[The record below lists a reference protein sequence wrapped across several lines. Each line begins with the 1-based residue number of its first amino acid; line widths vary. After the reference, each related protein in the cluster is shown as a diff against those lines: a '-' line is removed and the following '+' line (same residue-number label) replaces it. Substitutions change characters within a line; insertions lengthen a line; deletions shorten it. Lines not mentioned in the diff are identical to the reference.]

1 MQVLALK
8 YRPKHFSE
16 LVGQE
21 SVAKTLS
28 LALDNQRLANAYLFS
43 GLRGSGKTSSSRIFA
58 RALMCETGPKAVP
71 CDTCIQCQS
80 ALNNHHIDIIE
91 MDGASNRGIDD
102 VRNLIEQTRYK
113 PSFGR
118 YKIFIIDEVHMF
130 TTEAFNALLKTL
142 EEPPSHVKFLL
153 ATTDALKLPAT
164 ILSRTQHFRFKKIPE
179 NSVISHLKTIL
190 EKEQVSYE
198 TSALEKLAHS
208 GQGSLRDT
216 ITLLEQAINY
226 CDNAITESKVAEM
239 LGAIDRSVLEDFF
252 QSLINQDEA
261 RLQERYAILE
271 NYETESVLEEMMLF
285 LKAKLLSP
293 DSYSILLIERFF
305 KIIMSSLS
313 LLKEGANASFVLLLL
328 KMKFKEALKLK
339 ALDDAILELEQSK
352 ESVLKPLNQNAN
364 ASKQE
369 PKSTEKIEQAER
381 IEGTE
386 KKEKLET
393 RENTETLQT
402 LMLSA
407 KDRIFHNLFKQ
418 VQTLVYERNYELG
431 EVFEKNIRFIDFDS
445 QTKTLTWESLA
456 TDKDKELLRERFKI
470 VKSIVDGVF
479 GKGENIKIALKHH
492 LENKSTLETQEI
504 KDFKISSLREKIL
517 PKPTI
522 ETTAETKE
530 NDTKEAVGKAL
541 QTKENDTKE
550 AVGKALQTK
559 ENDTK
564 EAVGKALQTKEN
576 DTKEAVGKALQ
587 TKENDTKE
595 TKETQPK
602 QAPTALQEFM
612 ANHSELIEE
621 IKSEFEIKSVELL

>member
-58 RALMCETGPKAVP
+58 RALMCEEGPKAVP
-71 CDTCIQCQS
+71 CDTCTQCQS

-252 QSLINQDEA
+252 QSLINQDEV

-293 DSYSILLIERFF
+293 DAYSILLIERFF
-305 KIIMSSLS
+305 KIIMSGLS

-364 ASKQE
+364 AFKQE
-369 PKSTEKIEQAER
+369 SAEKIEKPEKRESAE
-381 IEGTE
+381 IP
-386 KKEKLET
+386 
-393 RENTETLQT
+393 QT
-402 LMLSA
+402 PMLSA

-431 EVFEKNIRFIDFDS
+431 AVFEKNIRFIDFDS

-456 TDKDKELLRERFKI
+456 THKDKELLRERFKI

-479 GKGENIKIALKHH
+479 GKGENIKIALKNQ
-492 LENKSTLETQEI
+492 NKSALEVVKE
-504 KDFKISSLREKIL
+504 FKFPSLK
-517 PKPTI
+517 PKPTT

-530 NDTKEAVGKAL
+530 NDTKEVV
-541 QTKENDTKE
+541 ENDTKE
-550 AVGKALQTK
+550 IQ
-559 ENDTK
+559 
-564 EAVGKALQTKEN
+564 
-576 DTKEAVGKALQ
+576 
-587 TKENDTKE
+587 
-595 TKETQPK
+595 ETQPK
-602 QAPTALQEFM
+602 ETPTALQEFM
-612 ANHSELIEE
+612 ANNSDLIEE

>member
-198 TSALEKLAHS
+198 SSALEKLAHS

-352 ESVLKPLNQNAN
+352 ESAFQPLNQNAN
-364 ASKQE
+364 APKQE

-386 KKEKLET
+386 KREKPEKKENAEAP
-393 RENTETLQT
+393 QT
-402 LMLSA
+402 PMLSA

-431 EVFEKNIRFIDFDS
+431 AVFEKNIRFIDFDS

-456 TDKDKELLRERFKI
+456 ADKDKELLRERFKI

-479 GKGENIKIALKHH
+479 GKGENIKIALKNH
-492 LENKSTLETQEI
+492 LENKSAREETKEF

-517 PKPTI
+517 PKPTT
-522 ETTAETKE
+522 ETTAEMKEKETKEKEVQE
-530 NDTKEAVGKAL
+530 NDTKEV
-541 QTKENDTKE
+541 Q
-550 AVGKALQTK
+550 
-559 ENDTK
+559 
-564 EAVGKALQTKEN
+564 
-576 DTKEAVGKALQ
+576 
-587 TKENDTKE
+587 
-595 TKETQPK
+595 ETQPK
-602 QAPTALQEFM
+602 EAPTALQEFM
-612 ANHSELIEE
+612 ANHSNLIKE

>member
-28 LALDNQRLANAYLFS
+28 LALNNQRLANAYLFS

-58 RALMCETGPKAVP
+58 RALMCEEGPKAVP
-71 CDTCIQCQS
+71 CDTCTQCQS

-305 KIIMSSLS
+305 KIIMSGLS

-339 ALDDAILELEQSK
+339 ALDDAILELEQTK
-352 ESVLKPLNQNAN
+352 ESVFKPINQNAN
-364 ASKQE
+364 APKQE
-369 PKSTEKIEQAER
+369 FKSAEKIEKP
-381 IEGTE
+381 E
-386 KKEKLET
+386 K
-393 RENTETLQT
+393 RENTEKIASAETPQT
-402 LMLSA
+402 PMLSA

-431 EVFEKNIRFIDFDS
+431 AVFEKNIRFIDFDS

-456 TDKDKELLRERFKI
+456 TNKDKELLRERFKI

-492 LENKSTLETQEI
+492 LENKSAPKETKEV

-517 PKPTI
+517 PKPTT

-530 NDTKEAVGKAL
+530 AAGKETKEKE
-541 QTKENDTKE
+541 TKEKEVQENDTKE
-550 AVGKALQTK
+550 VQ
-559 ENDTK
+559 
-564 EAVGKALQTKEN
+564 
-576 DTKEAVGKALQ
+576 
-587 TKENDTKE
+587 
-595 TKETQPK
+595 ETQPK

-612 ANHSELIEE
+612 ANHSDLIEE

>member
-58 RALMCETGPKAVP
+58 RALMCEKGPKAVP

-198 TSALEKLAHS
+198 SSALEKLAHS

-339 ALDDAILELEQSK
+339 ALDDAILELEQA
-352 ESVLKPLNQNAN
+352 PFNQSPSISYNAP
-364 ASKQE
+364 KQE
-369 PKSTEKIEQAER
+369 PKSAER

-386 KKEKLET
+386 KRESAERIESAET
-393 RENTETLQT
+393 PQT
-402 LMLSA
+402 PMLSA

-431 EVFEKNIRFIDFDS
+431 AVFEKNIRFIDFDS

-456 TDKDKELLRERFKI
+456 THKDKELLRERFKI

-479 GKGENIKIALKHH
+479 GKGEKIKIALKNH
-492 LENKSTLETQEI
+492 LENKSAREETKEV

-517 PKPTI
+517 PKPTT
-522 ETTAETKE
+522 ETTAELKEKETKEKEIQE
-530 NDTKEAVGKAL
+530 NDTKEV
-541 QTKENDTKE
+541 Q
-550 AVGKALQTK
+550 
-559 ENDTK
+559 
-564 EAVGKALQTKEN
+564 
-576 DTKEAVGKALQ
+576 
-587 TKENDTKE
+587 
-595 TKETQPK
+595 ETQPK
-602 QAPTALQEFM
+602 ETPTALQEFM

>member
-58 RALMCETGPKAVP
+58 RALMCEEGPKAVP

-179 NSVISHLKTIL
+179 NSVICHLKTIL

-198 TSALEKLAHS
+198 ASALEKLAHS

-261 RLQERYAILE
+261 RLKERYAILE

-339 ALDDAILELEQSK
+339 ALDDAILELEQT
-352 ESVLKPLNQNAN
+352 PFNQSPSISYNAP
-364 ASKQE
+364 KQE
-369 PKSTEKIEQAER
+369 FKGTEKIEQAER

-386 KKEKLET
+386 KKENAET
-393 RENTETLQT
+393 PQT
-402 LMLSA
+402 PMLSA

-431 EVFEKNIRFIDFDS
+431 AVFEKNIRFIDFDS

-470 VKSIVDGVF
+470 VKGIVDSIF
-479 GKGENIKIALKHH
+479 GKGENIKIALKNH
-492 LENKSTLETQEI
+492 LENKSAREETKEV

-517 PKPTI
+517 PKPTT
-522 ETTAETKE
+522 ETTAEMKEKEVQKKETKEKETKE
-530 NDTKEAVGKAL
+530 NDTKEI
-541 QTKENDTKE
+541 Q
-550 AVGKALQTK
+550 
-559 ENDTK
+559 
-564 EAVGKALQTKEN
+564 
-576 DTKEAVGKALQ
+576 
-587 TKENDTKE
+587 
-595 TKETQPK
+595 ETQPK
-602 QAPTALQEFM
+602 EAPTALQEFM
-612 ANHSELIEE
+612 ANHSNLIEE

>member
-198 TSALEKLAHS
+198 SSALEKLAHS

-339 ALDDAILELEQSK
+339 ALDDAIVELEQTK

-364 ASKQE
+364 APKQE

-386 KKEKLET
+386 KREKLEK
-393 RENTETLQT
+393 RENAETPQT
-402 LMLSA
+402 PMLSA

-431 EVFEKNIRFIDFDS
+431 AVFEKNICFIDFDS

-456 TDKDKELLRERFKI
+456 ADKDKELLRERFKI
-470 VKSIVDGVF
+470 VKSIIDGVF
-479 GKGENIKIALKHH
+479 GKGESIKIALKNH
-492 LENKSTLETQEI
+492 LENKNAPEETKE
-504 KDFKISSLREKIL
+504 FKFPPL
-517 PKPTI
+517 KPQPTT

-530 NDTKEAVGKAL
+530 NGKEAVGKAL
-541 QTKENDTKE
+541 QTKKNDTKE
-550 AVGKALQTK
+550 VQEKEIKENETK
-559 ENDTK
+559 E
-564 EAVGKALQTKEN
+564 VQ
-576 DTKEAVGKALQ
+576 
-587 TKENDTKE
+587 
-595 TKETQPK
+595 ETQPK
-602 QAPTALQEFM
+602 ETPTALQEFM

>member
-58 RALMCETGPKAVP
+58 RALMCEEGPKAVP
-71 CDTCIQCQS
+71 CDTCTQCQS

-198 TSALEKLAHS
+198 SSALEKLAHS

-339 ALDDAILELEQSK
+339 ALDDAILELEQTK
-352 ESVLKPLNQNAN
+352 ESVLQPLNQNAN
-364 ASKQE
+364 APKQE
-369 PKSTEKIEQAER
+369 PKSAEKIEKPEKRESAEK
-381 IEGTE
+381 I
-386 KKEKLET
+386 
-393 RENTETLQT
+393 ENTETFQT
-402 LMLSA
+402 PMLSA

-431 EVFEKNIRFIDFDS
+431 AVFEKNIRFIDFDS

-456 TDKDKELLRERFKI
+456 TNKDKELLRERFKI
-470 VKSIVDGVF
+470 VKSIVDEVF
-479 GKGENIKIALKHH
+479 GKGENIKIALKNHS
-492 LENKSTLETQEI
+492 ENKSAPEEV
-504 KDFKISSLREKIL
+504 KEFKPLSLK

-530 NDTKEAVGKAL
+530 KEIREAVGKEIKEKEV
-541 QTKENDTKE
+541 QENDTKE
-550 AVGKALQTK
+550 M
-559 ENDTK
+559 
-564 EAVGKALQTKEN
+564 
-576 DTKEAVGKALQ
+576 
-587 TKENDTKE
+587 
-595 TKETQPK
+595 KETQPK
-602 QAPTALQEFM
+602 EAPTALQEFM
-612 ANHSELIEE
+612 ANNPDLIEE

>member
-58 RALMCETGPKAVP
+58 RALMCEEGPKAVP

-339 ALDDAILELEQSK
+339 ALDDAILELEQT
-352 ESVLKPLNQNAN
+352 PFNQNPSISYN
-364 ASKQE
+364 APKQE

-386 KKEKLET
+386 KKESAEKK
-393 RENTETLQT
+393 ENTETPQT
-402 LMLSA
+402 PMLSA

-431 EVFEKNIRFIDFDS
+431 AVFEKNIRFIDFDS

-456 TDKDKELLRERFKI
+456 ADKDKELLRERFKI

-479 GKGENIKIALKHH
+479 GKGEKIKIALKNHS
-492 LENKSTLETQEI
+492 ENKSVLEET
-504 KDFKISSLREKIL
+504 KDFKFSYSK
-517 PKPTI
+517 PKPTT

-530 NDTKEAVGKAL
+530 KEIKEAAEKETKEKE
-541 QTKENDTKE
+541 TKEKETKE
-550 AVGKALQTK
+550 KETK
-559 ENDTK
+559 EK
-564 EAVGKALQTKEN
+564 E
-576 DTKEAVGKALQ
+576 
-587 TKENDTKE
+587 TKE

-602 QAPTALQEFM
+602 EAPTALQEFM
-612 ANHSELIEE
+612 ANHSNLIEE

>member
-58 RALMCETGPKAVP
+58 RALMCEEGPKAVP

-198 TSALEKLAHS
+198 NSALEKLAHS

-226 CDNAITESKVAEM
+226 CDNAITESKVAAM

-305 KIIMSSLS
+305 KIIMSGLS

-339 ALDDAILELEQSK
+339 ALDDAIVELEQT
-352 ESVLKPLNQNAN
+352 PFNQSPSISYNAP
-364 ASKQE
+364 KQE
-369 PKSTEKIEQAER
+369 SKNIEKREKIEQIESIEKRESAE
-381 IEGTE
+381 TP
-386 KKEKLET
+386 
-393 RENTETLQT
+393 QT
-402 LMLSA
+402 PMLSA

-431 EVFEKNIRFIDFDS
+431 VVFEKNIRFIDFDS

-492 LENKSTLETQEI
+492 LENKNAPEETKEV
-504 KDFKISSLREKIL
+504 KEFKFPPL
-517 PKPTI
+517 KPTLTT

-530 NDTKEAVGKAL
+530 NEKEAVGKAL

-550 AVGKALQTK
+550 VQEK
-559 ENDTK
+559 E
-564 EAVGKALQTKEN
+564 VQ
-576 DTKEAVGKALQ
+576 
-587 TKENDTKE
+587 
-595 TKETQPK
+595 ETQPK
-602 QAPTALQEFM
+602 EVPTALQEFM

>member
-58 RALMCETGPKAVP
+58 RALMCEEGPKAVP
-71 CDTCIQCQS
+71 CDTCPQCQS

-261 RLQERYAILE
+261 RLQECYAILE

-352 ESVLKPLNQNAN
+352 ESAFQPLNQNAN
-364 ASKQE
+364 AFKQE
-369 PKSTEKIEQAER
+369 PKSAEKIEKP
-381 IEGTE
+381 E
-386 KKEKLET
+386 K
-393 RENTETLQT
+393 RESVETLQT
-402 LMLSA
+402 PMLSA

-431 EVFEKNIRFIDFDS
+431 AVFEKNIRFIDFDS

-456 TDKDKELLRERFKI
+456 THKDKELLRERFKI

-479 GKGENIKIALKHH
+479 GKGENIKIALKNHS
-492 LENKSTLETQEI
+492 ENKSALEVVKE
-504 KDFKISSLREKIL
+504 FKFPSLK

-530 NDTKEAVGKAL
+530 NDTKEAVEKE
-541 QTKENDTKE
+541 TKEKEVQKNDTKE
-550 AVGKALQTK
+550 VK
-559 ENDTK
+559 EI
-564 EAVGKALQTKEN
+564 QP
-576 DTKEAVGKALQ
+576 
-587 TKENDTKE
+587 KE
-595 TKETQPK
+595 T
-602 QAPTALQEFM
+602 PTALQEFM
-612 ANHSELIEE
+612 ANHSDLIEE

>member
-58 RALMCETGPKAVP
+58 RALMCEEGPKAVP

-261 RLQERYAILE
+261 RLLERYAILE

-285 LKAKLLSP
+285 LKAKLLSS
-293 DSYSILLIERFF
+293 DFYSILLIERFF

-339 ALDDAILELEQSK
+339 ALDDAILELEQT
-352 ESVLKPLNQNAN
+352 PFNQNPSISYN
-364 ASKQE
+364 APKQE
-369 PKSTEKIEQAER
+369 FKNIEKREKIEQ
-381 IEGTE
+381 IENIE
-386 KKEKLET
+386 K
-393 RENTETLQT
+393 RENTETPQT
-402 LMLSA
+402 PMLSA

-431 EVFEKNIRFIDFDS
+431 AVFEKNIRFIDFDS

-456 TDKDKELLRERFKI
+456 THKDKELLRERFKI

-479 GKGENIKIALKHH
+479 GKGESIKIALKNHS
-492 LENKSTLETQEI
+492 ENKNAPEETKE
-504 KDFKISSLREKIL
+504 FKFPSLK
-517 PKPTI
+517 PKPTT

-530 NDTKEAVGKAL
+530 KEVQKNEIKEKEV
-541 QTKENDTKE
+541 QENDTKE
-550 AVGKALQTK
+550 VQ
-559 ENDTK
+559 
-564 EAVGKALQTKEN
+564 
-576 DTKEAVGKALQ
+576 
-587 TKENDTKE
+587 
-595 TKETQPK
+595 ETQPK

-612 ANHSELIEE
+612 ANHSNLIEE

>member
-198 TSALEKLAHS
+198 SSALEKLAHS

-271 NYETESVLEEMMLF
+271 NYETEGVLEEMMLF

-339 ALDDAILELEQSK
+339 ALDDAIVELEQSK

-369 PKSTEKIEQAER
+369 PKSIER

-386 KKEKLET
+386 K
-393 RENTETLQT
+393 RENAETPQT
-402 LMLSA
+402 PMLSA

-431 EVFEKNIRFIDFDS
+431 AVFEKNIRFIDFDS
-445 QTKTLTWESLA
+445 QTKILTWESLA
-456 TDKDKELLRERFKI
+456 ADKDKELLRERFKI

-479 GKGENIKIALKHH
+479 GKGESIKIALKNH
-492 LENKSTLETQEI
+492 LENKNAPEETKE
-504 KDFKISSLREKIL
+504 FKFPPL
-517 PKPTI
+517 KPQLTT
-522 ETTAETKE
+522 ETTAEMQE

-550 AVGKALQTK
+550 VQEK
-559 ENDTK
+559 E
-564 EAVGKALQTKEN
+564 VQ
-576 DTKEAVGKALQ
+576 
-587 TKENDTKE
+587 
-595 TKETQPK
+595 ETQPK
-602 QAPTALQEFM
+602 EAPTALQEFM

>member
-58 RALMCETGPKAVP
+58 RALMCEEGPKAVP
-71 CDTCIQCQS
+71 CDTCTQCQS

-369 PKSTEKIEQAER
+369 PKSTEKIEKP
-381 IEGTE
+381 E
-386 KKEKLET
+386 KK
-393 RENTETLQT
+393 ENTETPQT
-402 LMLSA
+402 PMLSA

-431 EVFEKNIRFIDFDS
+431 AVFEKNIRFIDFDS

-470 VKSIVDGVF
+470 VKSIVNGVF
-479 GKGENIKIALKHH
+479 GKGENIKIALKNHS
-492 LENKSTLETQEI
+492 ENKSVLEEI
-504 KDFKISSLREKIL
+504 KEFKFPSLK
-517 PKPTI
+517 PKPTT
-522 ETTAETKE
+522 ETTAETKEKETKEAVKKEIKEKETKE
-530 NDTKEAVGKAL
+530 NDTKEV
-541 QTKENDTKE
+541 Q
-550 AVGKALQTK
+550 
-559 ENDTK
+559 
-564 EAVGKALQTKEN
+564 
-576 DTKEAVGKALQ
+576 
-587 TKENDTKE
+587 
-595 TKETQPK
+595 ETQPK
-602 QAPTALQEFM
+602 ETSTALQEFM
-612 ANHSELIEE
+612 ANYSDLIEE

>member
-58 RALMCETGPKAVP
+58 RALMCEEGPKAVP
-71 CDTCIQCQS
+71 CDTCTQCQS

-226 CDNAITESKVAEM
+226 CDNAITESKVAAM

-261 RLQERYAILE
+261 RLKERYAILE

-339 ALDDAILELEQSK
+339 ALDDAIVELEQA
-352 ESVLKPLNQNAN
+352 PFNQSPSISYNAP
-364 ASKQE
+364 KQE
-369 PKSTEKIEQAER
+369 FKNIEKREKIEQ
-381 IEGTE
+381 IESIE
-386 KKEKLET
+386 K
-393 RENTETLQT
+393 RENAETPQT
-402 LMLSA
+402 PMLSA

-431 EVFEKNIRFIDFDS
+431 VVFEKNIRFIDFDS

-456 TDKDKELLRERFKI
+456 TDKDKELLRERVKI
-470 VKSIVDGVF
+470 VKSIVDSVF
-479 GKGENIKIALKHH
+479 GKGENIKIALKNH
-492 LENKSTLETQEI
+492 LENKSAPEETKEV

-517 PKPTI
+517 PKPTT
-522 ETTAETKE
+522 ETTAEIQEKETKEAVKKEIKEKEIQKKEIKE
-530 NDTKEAVGKAL
+530 NDTKEV
-541 QTKENDTKE
+541 Q
-550 AVGKALQTK
+550 
-559 ENDTK
+559 
-564 EAVGKALQTKEN
+564 
-576 DTKEAVGKALQ
+576 
-587 TKENDTKE
+587 
-595 TKETQPK
+595 ETQPK
-602 QAPTALQEFM
+602 EAPTALQEFM
-612 ANHSELIEE
+612 TNHSNLIEE

>member
-198 TSALEKLAHS
+198 SSALEKLAHS

-271 NYETESVLEEMMLF
+271 NYETEGVLEEMMLF

-339 ALDDAILELEQSK
+339 ALDDAIVELEQA
-352 ESVLKPLNQNAN
+352 PFNQNPSISYN
-364 ASKQE
+364 APKQE
-369 PKSTEKIEQAER
+369 FKNIEKREKIEQ
-381 IEGTE
+381 IESIE
-386 KKEKLET
+386 K
-393 RENTETLQT
+393 RENAETPQT
-402 LMLSA
+402 PMLSA

-431 EVFEKNIRFIDFDS
+431 AVFEKNIRFIDFDS

-470 VKSIVDGVF
+470 VKGIVDGVF

-492 LENKSTLETQEI
+492 LENKNAPEEA
-504 KDFKISSLREKIL
+504 KEFKFPPL
-517 PKPTI
+517 KPQPTT

-550 AVGKALQTK
+550 VQ
-559 ENDTK
+559 
-564 EAVGKALQTKEN
+564 
-576 DTKEAVGKALQ
+576 
-587 TKENDTKE
+587 
-595 TKETQPK
+595 ETQPK
-602 QAPTALQEFM
+602 EAPTALQEFM

>member
-58 RALMCETGPKAVP
+58 RALMCEKGPKAVP
-71 CDTCIQCQS
+71 CDTCTQCQS

-190 EKEQVSYE
+190 EKERVSYE

-252 QSLINQDEA
+252 QSLINQDEV

-293 DSYSILLIERFF
+293 DFYSILLIERFF
-305 KIIMSSLS
+305 KIIMSGLS

-352 ESVLKPLNQNAN
+352 ESTLKPLNQNAN
-364 ASKQE
+364 AFKQE
-369 PKSTEKIEQAER
+369 PKSAEKIEKP
-381 IEGTE
+381 E
-386 KKEKLET
+386 KK
-393 RENTETLQT
+393 ENTETPQT
-402 LMLSA
+402 PMLSA

-431 EVFEKNIRFIDFDS
+431 AVFEKNIRFIDFDS

-456 TDKDKELLRERFKI
+456 THKDKELLRERFKI

-479 GKGENIKIALKHH
+479 GKGENIKIALKNHS
-492 LENKSTLETQEI
+492 ENKSALEEI
-504 KDFKISSLREKIL
+504 KEFKFPSLK
-517 PKPTI
+517 PKPTT
-522 ETTAETKE
+522 ETTAEMKE
-530 NDTKEAVGKAL
+530 NDTKEAIEKE
-541 QTKENDTKE
+541 TKENDIKE
-550 AVGKALQTK
+550 IQ
-559 ENDTK
+559 
-564 EAVGKALQTKEN
+564 
-576 DTKEAVGKALQ
+576 
-587 TKENDTKE
+587 
-595 TKETQPK
+595 ETQPK
-602 QAPTALQEFM
+602 KTPTALQEFM
-612 ANHSELIEE
+612 ANHSDLIEE

>member
-58 RALMCETGPKAVP
+58 RALMCEEGPKAVP
-71 CDTCIQCQS
+71 CDTCAQCQS

-305 KIIMSSLS
+305 KIIMSGLS

-364 ASKQE
+364 AFKQE
-369 PKSTEKIEQAER
+369 SKSADKMEKPEKRESAE
-381 IEGTE
+381 TP
-386 KKEKLET
+386 
-393 RENTETLQT
+393 QT
-402 LMLSA
+402 PMLSA

-431 EVFEKNIRFIDFDS
+431 AVFEKNIRFIDFDS

-456 TDKDKELLRERFKI
+456 THKDKELLRERFKI

-479 GKGENIKIALKHH
+479 GKGENIKIALKNHS
-492 LENKSTLETQEI
+492 ENKSALEVVKE
-504 KDFKISSLREKIL
+504 FKLPSLK
-517 PKPTI
+517 PKPTT
-522 ETTAETKE
+522 ETTAEMKE
-530 NDTKEAVGKAL
+530 
-541 QTKENDTKE
+541 
-550 AVGKALQTK
+550 
-559 ENDTK
+559 
-564 EAVGKALQTKEN
+564 
-576 DTKEAVGKALQ
+576 
-587 TKENDTKE
+587 KE
-595 TKETQPK
+595 TKEAIEKETKEKETKEIQETQPK
-602 QAPTALQEFM
+602 ETPTALQEFM
-612 ANHSELIEE
+612 ANHSDLIEE

>member
-58 RALMCETGPKAVP
+58 RALMCEEGPKAVP
-71 CDTCIQCQS
+71 CDTCTQCQS

-252 QSLINQDEA
+252 QSLINQDEV

-305 KIIMSSLS
+305 KIIMSGLS

-364 ASKQE
+364 AFKQE
-369 PKSTEKIEQAER
+369 SAEKIEKPEKRESAE
-381 IEGTE
+381 TP
-386 KKEKLET
+386 
-393 RENTETLQT
+393 QT
-402 LMLSA
+402 PMLSA

-431 EVFEKNIRFIDFDS
+431 VVFEKNIRFIDFDS

-456 TDKDKELLRERFKI
+456 THKDKELLRERFKI

-479 GKGENIKIALKHH
+479 GKGENIKIALKNQ
-492 LENKSTLETQEI
+492 NKSALEEI
-504 KDFKISSLREKIL
+504 KEFKFPSL
-517 PKPTI
+517 KPQPTT
-522 ETTAETKE
+522 ETTAETKEKEIKEKETKE
-530 NDTKEAVGKAL
+530 NDTKEI
-541 QTKENDTKE
+541 Q
-550 AVGKALQTK
+550 
-559 ENDTK
+559 
-564 EAVGKALQTKEN
+564 
-576 DTKEAVGKALQ
+576 
-587 TKENDTKE
+587 
-595 TKETQPK
+595 ETQPK
-602 QAPTALQEFM
+602 ETPTALQEFM
-612 ANHSELIEE
+612 ANHSDLIEE

>member
-58 RALMCETGPKAVP
+58 RALMCEEGPKAVP

-198 TSALEKLAHS
+198 SSALEKLAHS

-261 RLQERYAILE
+261 RLKERYAILE

-339 ALDDAILELEQSK
+339 ALDDAILELEQT
-352 ESVLKPLNQNAN
+352 PFNQNPNISYN
-364 ASKQE
+364 APKQE
-369 PKSTEKIEQAER
+369 FKGTEKIEQAER

-386 KKEKLET
+386 KIEQAERIEGTEKIASAET
-393 RENTETLQT
+393 PQT
-402 LMLSA
+402 PMLSA

-431 EVFEKNIRFIDFDS
+431 AVFEKNIRFIDFDS

-456 TDKDKELLRERFKI
+456 TNKDKELLRERFKI

-479 GKGENIKIALKHH
+479 GKGESIKIALKNHS
-492 LENKSTLETQEI
+492 ENKSAPEETKEI

-517 PKPTI
+517 PQPTT
-522 ETTAETKE
+522 ETTAEMKEKEVQKNEIKEKETKE
-530 NDTKEAVGKAL
+530 NDTKEVQEIQL
-541 QTKENDTKE
+541 KE
-550 AVGKALQTK
+550 
-559 ENDTK
+559 
-564 EAVGKALQTKEN
+564 
-576 DTKEAVGKALQ
+576 
-587 TKENDTKE
+587 
-595 TKETQPK
+595 
-602 QAPTALQEFM
+602 APTALQEFM
-612 ANHSELIEE
+612 ANHSNLIEE

>member
-58 RALMCETGPKAVP
+58 RALMCEEGPKAVP

-198 TSALEKLAHS
+198 SSTLEKLAHS

-252 QSLINQDEA
+252 QSLINQDEV
-261 RLQERYAILE
+261 RLQERYTILE

-352 ESVLKPLNQNAN
+352 ESVFQPLNQNAN
-364 ASKQE
+364 APKQE
-369 PKSTEKIEQAER
+369 PKSAEKIEKP
-381 IEGTE
+381 E
-386 KKEKLET
+386 K
-393 RENTETLQT
+393 RENTEKIASAETPQT
-402 LMLSA
+402 PMLSA

-431 EVFEKNIRFIDFDS
+431 AVFEKNIRFIDFDS

-456 TDKDKELLRERFKI
+456 TNKDKELLRERFKI
-470 VKSIVDGVF
+470 VKGIVDGVF
-479 GKGENIKIALKHH
+479 GKGENIKIALKNH
-492 LENKSTLETQEI
+492 LENKSAPKETKEVKFPFLKSQ
-504 KDFKISSLREKIL
+504 
-517 PKPTI
+517 PTT
-522 ETTAETKE
+522 ETTAEMKEKEVQKNEIKEKEIKE
-530 NDTKEAVGKAL
+530 NDTKEV
-541 QTKENDTKE
+541 Q
-550 AVGKALQTK
+550 
-559 ENDTK
+559 
-564 EAVGKALQTKEN
+564 
-576 DTKEAVGKALQ
+576 
-587 TKENDTKE
+587 
-595 TKETQPK
+595 ETQPK

-612 ANHSELIEE
+612 ANHSNLIEE

>member
-58 RALMCETGPKAVP
+58 RALMCEAGPKAMP

-153 ATTDALKLPAT
+153 ATTDALKLPTT

-190 EKEQVSYE
+190 EKEQVYYE
-198 TSALEKLAHS
+198 ESALEKLAHS

-216 ITLLEQAINY
+216 LTLLEQAINY

-261 RLQERYAILE
+261 KLQERYEILE
-271 NYETESVLEEMMLF
+271 NYETEGVLEEMMLF

-293 DSYSILLIERFF
+293 DTYSILLIERFF
-305 KIIMSSLS
+305 KIIMSALS
-313 LLKEGANASFVLLLL
+313 LLKEGANSGFVLLLL

-339 ALDDAILELEQSK
+339 ALDDAILELEQTK
-352 ESVLKPLNQNAN
+352 ESALKPLNQNAN
-364 ASKQE
+364 AIQQE
-369 PKSTEKIEQAER
+369 
-381 IEGTE
+381 
-386 KKEKLET
+386 
-393 RENTETLQT
+393 NQT
-402 LMLSA
+402 LKTPPLKTPIVEAPQTPMLSA
-407 KDRIFHNLFKQ
+407 KDRIFYNLFKQ
-418 VQTLVYERNYELG
+418 VQKLIYERNYELG
-431 EVFEKNIRFIDFDS
+431 AVFEKNIRFIDFDS
-445 QTKTLTWESLA
+445 HTKTLTWESLA
-456 TDKDKELLRERFKI
+456 VDKDKELLRECFKI
-470 VKSIVDGVF
+470 VKNIVDSVF
-479 GKGENIKIALKHH
+479 GKGESIKIALNNH
-492 LENKSTLETQEI
+492 LENKNAPLEEI
-504 KDFKISSLREKIL
+504 KEFKISSLREKIL
-517 PKPTI
+517 PKPTT
-522 ETTAETKE
+522 ETMPTAEIEKKEVVEKKTKE
-530 NDTKEAVGKAL
+530 NKN
-541 QTKENDTKE
+541 KEN
-550 AVGKALQTK
+550 K
-559 ENDTK
+559 EN
-564 EAVGKALQTKEN
+564 
-576 DTKEAVGKALQ
+576 
-587 TKENDTKE
+587 
-595 TKETQPK
+595 K
-602 QAPTALQEFM
+602 QQEAPTELQEFLV
-612 ANHSELIEE
+612 NNSDLIEE
-621 IKSEFEIKSVELL
+621 IKGEFEIKSVELL

>member
-339 ALDDAILELEQSK
+339 ALDDAIVELEQSK

-402 LMLSA
+402 PMLSA

-431 EVFEKNIRFIDFDS
+431 AVFEKNIRFIDFDS

-456 TDKDKELLRERFKI
+456 ADKDKELLRERFKI

-492 LENKSTLETQEI
+492 LENKSALEVVKEL
-504 KDFKISSLREKIL
+504 KFPYSK
-517 PKPTI
+517 PKPTT

-530 NDTKEAVGKAL
+530 KETKEKE
-541 QTKENDTKE
+541 TKEKEVQENDTKE
-550 AVGKALQTK
+550 IQ
-559 ENDTK
+559 ES
-564 EAVGKALQTKEN
+564 
-576 DTKEAVGKALQ
+576 
-587 TKENDTKE
+587 
-595 TKETQPK
+595 QPK

-612 ANHSELIEE
+612 ANHSNLIEE

>member
-58 RALMCETGPKAVP
+58 RALMCEEGPKAVP
-71 CDTCIQCQS
+71 CDTCPQCQS

-102 VRNLIEQTRYK
+102 VRNLIEQTHYK

-293 DSYSILLIERFF
+293 DAYSILLIERFF
-305 KIIMSSLS
+305 KIIMSGLS

-352 ESVLKPLNQNAN
+352 ESAFQPLNQSAN
-364 ASKQE
+364 AFKQE
-369 PKSTEKIEQAER
+369 SAEKIEKPEKRESAE
-381 IEGTE
+381 TP
-386 KKEKLET
+386 
-393 RENTETLQT
+393 QT
-402 LMLSA
+402 PMLSA

-431 EVFEKNIRFIDFDS
+431 AVFEKNIRFIDFDS

-479 GKGENIKIALKHH
+479 GKGENIKIALKNHS
-492 LENKSTLETQEI
+492 ENKSALEVVKE
-504 KDFKISSLREKIL
+504 FKFPSLK
-517 PKPTI
+517 PKPTT
-522 ETTAETKE
+522 ETTAEMKE
-530 NDTKEAVGKAL
+530 KETKEAV
-541 QTKENDTKE
+541 E
-550 AVGKALQTK
+550 
-559 ENDTK
+559 
-564 EAVGKALQTKEN
+564 
-576 DTKEAVGKALQ
+576 
-587 TKENDTKE
+587 KE
-595 TKETQPK
+595 TKENGTKEVQETQPK
-602 QAPTALQEFM
+602 ETPTALQEFM
-612 ANHSELIEE
+612 ANYSDLIEE

>member
-58 RALMCETGPKAVP
+58 RALMCEEGPKAVP
-71 CDTCIQCQS
+71 CDTCTQCQS

-118 YKIFIIDEVHMF
+118 YKVFIIDEVHMF

-305 KIIMSSLS
+305 KIIMSGLS

-364 ASKQE
+364 AFKQE
-369 PKSTEKIEQAER
+369 SKSAEKIEKPEKRESAE
-381 IEGTE
+381 TP
-386 KKEKLET
+386 
-393 RENTETLQT
+393 QT
-402 LMLSA
+402 PMLSA

-431 EVFEKNIRFIDFDS
+431 AVFEKNIRFIDFDS

-456 TDKDKELLRERFKI
+456 THKDKELLRERFKI

-479 GKGENIKIALKHH
+479 GKGENIKIALKNHS
-492 LENKSTLETQEI
+492 ENKSALEEI
-504 KDFKISSLREKIL
+504 KEFKFPSLK
-517 PKPTI
+517 PKPTT

-530 NDTKEAVGKAL
+530 NDTKEAIEKE
-541 QTKENDTKE
+541 TKENDTKE
-550 AVGKALQTK
+550 IQ
-559 ENDTK
+559 
-564 EAVGKALQTKEN
+564 
-576 DTKEAVGKALQ
+576 
-587 TKENDTKE
+587 
-595 TKETQPK
+595 ETQPK
-602 QAPTALQEFM
+602 ETPTALQEFM
-612 ANHSELIEE
+612 ANHSDLIEE
-621 IKSEFEIKSVELL
+621 IKSEFEIKSVEWL

>member
-58 RALMCETGPKAVP
+58 RALMCEEGPKAVP

-198 TSALEKLAHS
+198 ANALEKLAHS

-339 ALDDAILELEQSK
+339 ALDDAILELEQA
-352 ESVLKPLNQNAN
+352 PFNQSPSISYNAP
-364 ASKQE
+364 KQE

-381 IEGTE
+381 IERTE
-386 KKEKLET
+386 KREKLEK
-393 RENTETLQT
+393 RENAEIPQT
-402 LMLSA
+402 PMLSA

-431 EVFEKNIRFIDFDS
+431 AVFEKNIRFIDFDS

-456 TDKDKELLRERFKI
+456 TNKDKELLRERFKI

-479 GKGENIKIALKHH
+479 GKGENIKIALKNQ
-492 LENKSTLETQEI
+492 NKSALEEV
-504 KDFKISSLREKIL
+504 KEFKFPYSK
-517 PKPTI
+517 PKPTT
-522 ETTAETKE
+522 ETTAEMKEKEVQKNEIKEKETKE
-530 NDTKEAVGKAL
+530 NDTKEV
-541 QTKENDTKE
+541 QE
-550 AVGKALQTK
+550 A
-559 ENDTK
+559 
-564 EAVGKALQTKEN
+564 
-576 DTKEAVGKALQ
+576 
-587 TKENDTKE
+587 
-595 TKETQPK
+595 QPK

>member
-58 RALMCETGPKAVP
+58 RALMCEEGPKAVP
-71 CDTCIQCQS
+71 CDTCPQCQS

-305 KIIMSSLS
+305 KIIMSGLS

-364 ASKQE
+364 AFKQE
-369 PKSTEKIEQAER
+369 PKSAEK
-381 IEGTE
+381 
-386 KKEKLET
+386 
-393 RENTETLQT
+393 RESTETPQT
-402 LMLSA
+402 PMLSA

-431 EVFEKNIRFIDFDS
+431 AVFEKNIRFIDFDS

-456 TDKDKELLRERFKI
+456 THKDKELLRERFKI

-479 GKGENIKIALKHH
+479 GKGENIKIALKNYS
-492 LENKSTLETQEI
+492 ENKSALEEI
-504 KDFKISSLREKIL
+504 KEFKFPSLK
-517 PKPTI
+517 PKPTT
-522 ETTAETKE
+522 ETTAEMKE
-530 NDTKEAVGKAL
+530 NDTKE
-541 QTKENDTKE
+541 
-550 AVGKALQTK
+550 
-559 ENDTK
+559 
-564 EAVGKALQTKEN
+564 
-576 DTKEAVGKALQ
+576 
-587 TKENDTKE
+587 KE
-595 TKETQPK
+595 TKEKETKEKEIKEKDTKEIQETQPK
-602 QAPTALQEFM
+602 ETPTALQEFM
-612 ANHSELIEE
+612 ANYSDLIEE

>member
-198 TSALEKLAHS
+198 ASALEKLAHS

-339 ALDDAILELEQSK
+339 ALDDAIVELEQSK

-364 ASKQE
+364 APKQE
-369 PKSTEKIEQAER
+369 PKSAER

-386 KKEKLET
+386 KKENPEKRERIET
-393 RENTETLQT
+393 PQT
-402 LMLSA
+402 PMLSV

-431 EVFEKNIRFIDFDS
+431 AVFEKNIRFIDFDS

-456 TDKDKELLRERFKI
+456 TNKDKELLRERFKI
-470 VKSIVDGVF
+470 VKGIVDGVF

-492 LENKSTLETQEI
+492 SENKSAREETKEI
-504 KDFKISSLREKIL
+504 KISSLREKIL
-517 PKPTI
+517 PKPTT
-522 ETTAETKE
+522 ETTAEMQE

-550 AVGKALQTK
+550 VQEKEIK
-559 ENDTK
+559 EN
-564 EAVGKALQTKEN
+564 E
-576 DTKEAVGKALQ
+576 
-587 TKENDTKE
+587 TKE
-595 TKETQPK
+595 TKEVKPK
-602 QAPTALQEFM
+602 EAPTALQEFM
-612 ANHSELIEE
+612 ANHSNLIEE

>member
-58 RALMCETGPKAVP
+58 RALMCEEGPKAVP
-71 CDTCIQCQS
+71 CDTCTQCQS

-293 DSYSILLIERFF
+293 DTYSILLIERFF
-305 KIIMSSLS
+305 KIIMSGLS

-364 ASKQE
+364 AFKQE
-369 PKSTEKIEQAER
+369 SAEKIEEPEKRESAE
-381 IEGTE
+381 IM
-386 KKEKLET
+386 
-393 RENTETLQT
+393 QT
-402 LMLSA
+402 PMLSA

-431 EVFEKNIRFIDFDS
+431 AVFEKNIRFIDFDS

-456 TDKDKELLRERFKI
+456 THKDKELLRERFKI

-479 GKGENIKIALKHH
+479 GKGENIKIALKNHS
-492 LENKSTLETQEI
+492 ENKSALEVVKE
-504 KDFKISSLREKIL
+504 FKFPSLK
-517 PKPTI
+517 PKPTT
-522 ETTAETKE
+522 ETTAEMKEKETK
-530 NDTKEAVGKAL
+530 KAI
-541 QTKENDTKE
+541 E
-550 AVGKALQTK
+550 
-559 ENDTK
+559 
-564 EAVGKALQTKEN
+564 
-576 DTKEAVGKALQ
+576 
-587 TKENDTKE
+587 KE
-595 TKETQPK
+595 TKEKETKGIQEVQPK
-602 QAPTALQEFM
+602 ETPTALQEFIT
-612 ANHSELIEE
+612 NHSDLIEE

>member
-58 RALMCETGPKAVP
+58 RALMCEEGPKAVP

-179 NSVISHLKTIL
+179 NSVISHLKAIL

-198 TSALEKLAHS
+198 ASALEKLAHS

-261 RLQERYAILE
+261 RLQECYAILE

-305 KIIMSSLS
+305 KIIMNSLS

-339 ALDDAILELEQSK
+339 ALDDAILELEQNK
-352 ESVLKPLNQNAN
+352 ESAFQPLNQNAN
-364 ASKQE
+364 AFKQE
-369 PKSTEKIEQAER
+369 PKIAEKIESAEK
-381 IEGTE
+381 IEKPE
-386 KKEKLET
+386 KKESAET
-393 RENTETLQT
+393 PQT
-402 LMLSA
+402 PMLSA

-431 EVFEKNIRFIDFDS
+431 VVFEKNIRFIDFDS

-479 GKGENIKIALKHH
+479 GKGENIKIALKNQ
-492 LENKSTLETQEI
+492 NKSALEEI
-504 KDFKISSLREKIL
+504 KEFKFPYSK
-517 PKPTI
+517 PKPTT

-530 NDTKEAVGKAL
+530 NDTKEVQENDIKEAV
-541 QTKENDTKE
+541 ENDTKE
-550 AVGKALQTK
+550 VQ
-559 ENDTK
+559 
-564 EAVGKALQTKEN
+564 
-576 DTKEAVGKALQ
+576 
-587 TKENDTKE
+587 
-595 TKETQPK
+595 ETQPK
-602 QAPTALQEFM
+602 ETPTALQEFM
-612 ANHSELIEE
+612 ANHSNLIEE

>member
-58 RALMCETGPKAVP
+58 RALMCEEGPKAVP
-71 CDTCIQCQS
+71 CDTCTQCQS

-226 CDNAITESKVAEM
+226 CDNVITESKVAEM

-305 KIIMSSLS
+305 KIIMSGLS

-352 ESVLKPLNQNAN
+352 ESTLKPLNQNAN
-364 ASKQE
+364 APKQE
-369 PKSTEKIEQAER
+369 PKIAEKIEKP
-381 IEGTE
+381 E
-386 KKEKLET
+386 KRESVET
-393 RENTETLQT
+393 PQT
-402 LMLSA
+402 PMLSA

-431 EVFEKNIRFIDFDS
+431 AVFEKNIRFIDFDS

-456 TDKDKELLRERFKI
+456 THKDKELLRERFKI

-479 GKGENIKIALKHH
+479 GKGENIKIALKNHS
-492 LENKSTLETQEI
+492 ENKSALEVVKE
-504 KDFKISSLREKIL
+504 FKFPSLK
-517 PKPTI
+517 PKPTT

-530 NDTKEAVGKAL
+530 KETKEAV
-541 QTKENDTKE
+541 ENDTKE
-550 AVGKALQTK
+550 K
-559 ENDTK
+559 EVQKNDAK
-564 EAVGKALQTKEN
+564 EVQ
-576 DTKEAVGKALQ
+576 
-587 TKENDTKE
+587 
-595 TKETQPK
+595 ETQSK
-602 QAPTALQEFM
+602 EAPTALQEFM
-612 ANHSELIEE
+612 ANYSDLIEE

>member
-28 LALDNQRLANAYLFS
+28 LALNNQRLANAYLFS

-58 RALMCETGPKAVP
+58 RALMCEEGPKAVP

-305 KIIMSSLS
+305 KIIMSGLS

-339 ALDDAILELEQSK
+339 ALDDAILELEQNK
-352 ESVLKPLNQNAN
+352 ESALKPLNQNAN
-364 ASKQE
+364 APKQE
-369 PKSTEKIEQAER
+369 PKSTEKVENP
-381 IEGTE
+381 E
-386 KKEKLET
+386 KKESAET
-393 RENTETLQT
+393 PQT
-402 LMLSA
+402 PMLSA

-431 EVFEKNIRFIDFDS
+431 AVFEKNIRFVDFDS

-456 TDKDKELLRERFKI
+456 TNKDKELLRERFKI

-479 GKGENIKIALKHH
+479 GKGENIKIALKNHS
-492 LENKSTLETQEI
+492 ENKSALEVVKEL
-504 KDFKISSLREKIL
+504 KFPYSK
-517 PKPTI
+517 PKPTT
-522 ETTAETKE
+522 ETTAEMKEKETKEAAEKETKEVQE
-530 NDTKEAVGKAL
+530 NDTKVV
-541 QTKENDTKE
+541 Q
-550 AVGKALQTK
+550 
-559 ENDTK
+559 
-564 EAVGKALQTKEN
+564 
-576 DTKEAVGKALQ
+576 
-587 TKENDTKE
+587 
-595 TKETQPK
+595 ETQPK

-612 ANHSELIEE
+612 ANHSNLIEE

>member
-28 LALDNQRLANAYLFS
+28 LAIDNQRLANAYLFS

-293 DSYSILLIERFF
+293 DAYSILLIERFF

-339 ALDDAILELEQSK
+339 ALDDAILELEQNK
-352 ESVLKPLNQNAN
+352 ESALKPLNQNAN
-364 ASKQE
+364 APKQE
-369 PKSTEKIEQAER
+369 FKSAEKVEKPENKENAE
-381 IEGTE
+381 TP
-386 KKEKLET
+386 
-393 RENTETLQT
+393 QT
-402 LMLSA
+402 PMLSA

-431 EVFEKNIRFIDFDS
+431 AVFEKNIRFVDFDS

-456 TDKDKELLRERFKI
+456 TNKDKELLRERFKI

-479 GKGENIKIALKHH
+479 GKGESIKIALKNHS
-492 LENKSTLETQEI
+492 ENKSALEVVKE
-504 KDFKISSLREKIL
+504 FKFPYSK
-517 PKPTI
+517 PKPTT
-522 ETTAETKE
+522 ETTAELKEKETKEKEIQE
-530 NDTKEAVGKAL
+530 NDTKEV
-541 QTKENDTKE
+541 QEIR
-550 AVGKALQTK
+550 
-559 ENDTK
+559 
-564 EAVGKALQTKEN
+564 
-576 DTKEAVGKALQ
+576 
-587 TKENDTKE
+587 
-595 TKETQPK
+595 PK

-612 ANHSELIEE
+612 ANHSNLIEE

>member
-28 LALDNQRLANAYLFS
+28 LALNNQRLANAYLFS

-58 RALMCETGPKAVP
+58 RALMCEEGPKAVP

-198 TSALEKLAHS
+198 SSALEKLAHS

-305 KIIMSSLS
+305 KIIMSGLS

-339 ALDDAILELEQSK
+339 ALDDAIVELEQT
-352 ESVLKPLNQNAN
+352 PFNQNPSISYN
-364 ASKQE
+364 APKQE
-369 PKSTEKIEQAER
+369 FKSAEKIEKP
-381 IEGTE
+381 E
-386 KKEKLET
+386 KK
-393 RENTETLQT
+393 ENTETPQT
-402 LMLSA
+402 PILSA

-431 EVFEKNIRFIDFDS
+431 AVFEKNIRFIDFDS

-456 TDKDKELLRERFKI
+456 TNKDKELLRERFKI

-492 LENKSTLETQEI
+492 LENKSAREETKEV

-517 PKPTI
+517 PKPTT
-522 ETTAETKE
+522 ETTAEMKEKEVQKNEIKEKEIKE
-530 NDTKEAVGKAL
+530 NDTKEV
-541 QTKENDTKE
+541 Q
-550 AVGKALQTK
+550 
-559 ENDTK
+559 
-564 EAVGKALQTKEN
+564 
-576 DTKEAVGKALQ
+576 
-587 TKENDTKE
+587 
-595 TKETQPK
+595 ETQPK
-602 QAPTALQEFM
+602 ETPTALQEFM

>member
-58 RALMCETGPKAVP
+58 RALMCEEGPKAVP
-71 CDTCIQCQS
+71 CDTCTQCQS

-293 DSYSILLIERFF
+293 DAYSILLVERFF
-305 KIIMSSLS
+305 KIIMSGLS

-352 ESVLKPLNQNAN
+352 ESALKPLNQNTN
-364 ASKQE
+364 APKQE
-369 PKSTEKIEQAER
+369 SAEKIEKP
-381 IEGTE
+381 E
-386 KKEKLET
+386 K
-393 RENTETLQT
+393 RESAETLQT
-402 LMLSA
+402 PMLSA

-431 EVFEKNIRFIDFDS
+431 AVFEKNIRFIDFDS

-456 TDKDKELLRERFKI
+456 THKDKELLRERFKI
-470 VKSIVDGVF
+470 MKSIVDGVF
-479 GKGENIKIALKHH
+479 GKGENIKIALKNHS
-492 LENKSTLETQEI
+492 ENKSTLEVVKE
-504 KDFKISSLREKIL
+504 FKFPSLK
-517 PKPTI
+517 PKPTT
-522 ETTAETKE
+522 ETTTETKE
-530 NDTKEAVGKAL
+530 NDTKEV
-541 QTKENDTKE
+541 QET
-550 AVGKALQTK
+550 QS
-559 ENDTK
+559 
-564 EAVGKALQTKEN
+564 
-576 DTKEAVGKALQ
+576 
-587 TKENDTKE
+587 KE
-595 TKETQPK
+595 T
-602 QAPTALQEFM
+602 PTALQEFM
-612 ANHSELIEE
+612 TNHSDLIEE

>member
-58 RALMCETGPKAVP
+58 RALMCEEGPKAVP

-198 TSALEKLAHS
+198 SSALEKLAHS

-252 QSLINQDEA
+252 QSLINQDET
-261 RLQERYAILE
+261 RLKERYAILE

-339 ALDDAILELEQSK
+339 ALDDAILELEQT
-352 ESVLKPLNQNAN
+352 PFNQSSSISYNAP
-364 ASKQE
+364 KQE

-386 KKEKLET
+386 KKESAEKKENAET
-393 RENTETLQT
+393 PQT
-402 LMLSA
+402 PMLSA

-431 EVFEKNIRFIDFDS
+431 AVFEKNIRFIDFDS

-456 TDKDKELLRERFKI
+456 ADKDKELLRERFKI
-470 VKSIVDGVF
+470 VKGIVDSVF

-492 LENKSTLETQEI
+492 LENKSTPEETKE
-504 KDFKISSLREKIL
+504 FKFPPLK
-517 PKPTI
+517 PKPTT
-522 ETTAETKE
+522 ETTAEMKEKEVQKNETKEKEIKE
-530 NDTKEAVGKAL
+530 NDTKEVQKNEI
-541 QTKENDTKE
+541 KEKE
-550 AVGKALQTK
+550 I
-559 ENDTK
+559 
-564 EAVGKALQTKEN
+564 
-576 DTKEAVGKALQ
+576 
-587 TKENDTKE
+587 KENDTKE

-602 QAPTALQEFM
+602 EAPTSLQEFM

>member
-28 LALDNQRLANAYLFS
+28 LALNNQRLANAYLFS

-58 RALMCETGPKAVP
+58 RALMCEEGPKAVP
-71 CDTCIQCQS
+71 CDTCTQCQS

-226 CDNAITESKVAEM
+226 CDNAITESKVAAM

-261 RLQERYAILE
+261 RLKERYTILE

-364 ASKQE
+364 AFKQE
-369 PKSTEKIEQAER
+369 SAEKIEKP
-381 IEGTE
+381 E
-386 KKEKLET
+386 K
-393 RENTETLQT
+393 RENTETPQT
-402 LMLSA
+402 PMLSA

-431 EVFEKNIRFIDFDS
+431 AVFEKNIRFIDFDS

-456 TDKDKELLRERFKI
+456 ADKDKELLRERFKI

-479 GKGENIKIALKHH
+479 GKGESIKIALKNHS
-492 LENKSTLETQEI
+492 ENKSTREETKEI

-517 PKPTI
+517 PKPTT
-522 ETTAETKE
+522 ETTAELKEKETKEKEVQE
-530 NDTKEAVGKAL
+530 NDTKEV
-541 QTKENDTKE
+541 Q
-550 AVGKALQTK
+550 
-559 ENDTK
+559 
-564 EAVGKALQTKEN
+564 
-576 DTKEAVGKALQ
+576 
-587 TKENDTKE
+587 
-595 TKETQPK
+595 ETQPK

-612 ANHSELIEE
+612 ANHSNLIEE

>member
-58 RALMCETGPKAVP
+58 RALMCEEGPKAVP
-71 CDTCIQCQS
+71 CDTCPQCQS

-293 DSYSILLIERFF
+293 DTYSILLIERFF
-305 KIIMSSLS
+305 KIIMSGLS

-364 ASKQE
+364 AFKQE
-369 PKSTEKIEQAER
+369 SKSADKIEKP
-381 IEGTE
+381 E
-386 KKEKLET
+386 KK
-393 RENTETLQT
+393 ENTETPQT
-402 LMLSA
+402 PMLSA

-431 EVFEKNIRFIDFDS
+431 AVFEKNIRFIDFDS

-456 TDKDKELLRERFKI
+456 THKDKELLRERFKI

-479 GKGENIKIALKHH
+479 GKGENIKIALKNHS
-492 LENKSTLETQEI
+492 ENKSALEEI
-504 KDFKISSLREKIL
+504 KEFKFPYLK
-517 PKPTI
+517 PKPTT

-530 NDTKEAVGKAL
+530 
-541 QTKENDTKE
+541 
-550 AVGKALQTK
+550 
-559 ENDTK
+559 
-564 EAVGKALQTKEN
+564 
-576 DTKEAVGKALQ
+576 
-587 TKENDTKE
+587 KE
-595 TKETQPK
+595 TKEKETKEKEVQKNETKEIQETQPK
-602 QAPTALQEFM
+602 ETPTALQEFM
-612 ANHSELIEE
+612 ANHSNLIEE

>member
-43 GLRGSGKTSSSRIFA
+43 GLRGSGKTSSFRIFA
-58 RALMCETGPKAVP
+58 RALMCEEGPKAVP
-71 CDTCIQCQS
+71 CDTCTQCQS

-293 DSYSILLIERFF
+293 DAYSILLIERFF

-352 ESVLKPLNQNAN
+352 ESVLKPINQNAN
-364 ASKQE
+364 APKQE
-369 PKSTEKIEQAER
+369 PKSAEKIEQAER

-386 KKEKLET
+386 K
-393 RENTETLQT
+393 RESAKTPQT
-402 LMLSA
+402 PMLSA

-431 EVFEKNIRFIDFDS
+431 AVFEKNIRFIDFDS

-456 TDKDKELLRERFKI
+456 TNKDKELLRERFKI
-470 VKSIVDGVF
+470 VKGIVDGVF
-479 GKGENIKIALKHH
+479 GKGENIKIALKNP
-492 LENKSTLETQEI
+492 LENKSTPKETKEI

-517 PKPTI
+517 PKPTT
-522 ETTAETKE
+522 ETTAEMKEKETKEAVKKEIKEKETKE
-530 NDTKEAVGKAL
+530 NDTKEV
-541 QTKENDTKE
+541 Q
-550 AVGKALQTK
+550 
-559 ENDTK
+559 
-564 EAVGKALQTKEN
+564 
-576 DTKEAVGKALQ
+576 
-587 TKENDTKE
+587 
-595 TKETQPK
+595 ETQPK
-602 QAPTALQEFM
+602 EAPTALQEFM
-612 ANHSELIEE
+612 ANHSNLIEE

>member
-28 LALDNQRLANAYLFS
+28 LALNNQRLANAYLFS

-58 RALMCETGPKAVP
+58 RALMCEEGPKAVP

-339 ALDDAILELEQSK
+339 ALDDAILELEQNK
-352 ESVLKPLNQNAN
+352 ESALKPLNQNAN
-364 ASKQE
+364 DPKQE
-369 PKSTEKIEQAER
+369 FKSAEKIEKP
-381 IEGTE
+381 E
-386 KKEKLET
+386 KKESAET
-393 RENTETLQT
+393 PQT
-402 LMLSA
+402 PMLSA

-431 EVFEKNIRFIDFDS
+431 AVFEKNIRFVDFDS

-456 TDKDKELLRERFKI
+456 TNKDKELLRERFKI

-479 GKGENIKIALKHH
+479 GKGENIKIALKNHS
-492 LENKSTLETQEI
+492 ENKSALEVVKE
-504 KDFKISSLREKIL
+504 FKFPSSK
-517 PKPTI
+517 PKPTT
-522 ETTAETKE
+522 ETTAEMKEKETKEKETKEKETKEKETKEKETKEKEVQE
-530 NDTKEAVGKAL
+530 NDTKEV
-541 QTKENDTKE
+541 Q
-550 AVGKALQTK
+550 
-559 ENDTK
+559 
-564 EAVGKALQTKEN
+564 
-576 DTKEAVGKALQ
+576 
-587 TKENDTKE
+587 
-595 TKETQPK
+595 ETQPK

-612 ANHSELIEE
+612 ANHSNLIEE

>member
-58 RALMCETGPKAVP
+58 RALMCEEGPKSVP
-71 CDTCIQCQS
+71 CDTCTQCQS

-305 KIIMSSLS
+305 KIIMSGLS

-364 ASKQE
+364 AFKQE
-369 PKSTEKIEQAER
+369 SKSADKIEKP
-381 IEGTE
+381 E
-386 KKEKLET
+386 KK
-393 RENTETLQT
+393 ENTETPQT
-402 LMLSA
+402 PMLSA

-431 EVFEKNIRFIDFDS
+431 AVFEKNIRFIDFDS

-456 TDKDKELLRERFKI
+456 THKDKELLRERFKI

-479 GKGENIKIALKHH
+479 GKGENIKIALKNHS
-492 LENKSTLETQEI
+492 ENKSAKEVVKE
-504 KDFKISSLREKIL
+504 FKFPSLK
-517 PKPTI
+517 PKPTT
-522 ETTAETKE
+522 ETTAEMKEKETKEAVEKKAKEKEIQE
-530 NDTKEAVGKAL
+530 NDTKEI
-541 QTKENDTKE
+541 Q
-550 AVGKALQTK
+550 
-559 ENDTK
+559 
-564 EAVGKALQTKEN
+564 
-576 DTKEAVGKALQ
+576 
-587 TKENDTKE
+587 
-595 TKETQPK
+595 ETQPK
-602 QAPTALQEFM
+602 ETPTALQEFM
-612 ANHSELIEE
+612 ANHSDLIEE